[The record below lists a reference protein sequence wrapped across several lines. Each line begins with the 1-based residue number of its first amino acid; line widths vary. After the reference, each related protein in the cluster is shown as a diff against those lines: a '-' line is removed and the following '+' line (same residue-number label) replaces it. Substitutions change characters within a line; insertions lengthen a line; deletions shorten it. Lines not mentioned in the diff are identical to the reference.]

1 MYWMLFWFL
10 FAFKSSLISEGGSV
24 ATLSEHSSLSLISG
38 IVLPGSEEECA
49 VSFVAGIVDKAMF
62 SGRTTYNFF
71 ISAFYIQQ
79 RRQKRKKKTL
89 SHAAILAR
97 GSPCTQQHP
106 DIEPERRDTSLG
118 CDRPPLTLS
127 LFIDHIYP
135 HQNRVVHYPTRTTTV
150 PSFFPQNPIQMTI
163 SLMTISLFTL
173 CVTLKLIVP
182 QVFQ

>member
-1 MYWMLFWFL
+1 MYWILFWFL

-79 RRQKRKKKTL
+79 EAKKEKEN
-89 SHAAILAR
+89 ILTR
-97 GSPCTQQHP
+97 SNPGSGFTVYSTAS
-106 DIEPERRDTSLG
+106 R
-118 CDRPPLTLS
+118 
-127 LFIDHIYP
+127 Y
-135 HQNRVVHYPTRTTTV
+135 RT
-150 PSFFPQNPIQMTI
+150 
-163 SLMTISLFTL
+163 
-173 CVTLKLIVP
+173 
-182 QVFQ
+182 